1 MAGVAV
7 VLVCLAEV
15 PAAAAPE
22 ERFEFR
28 LRASGS
34 DLFGFATTDE
44 QFFAV
49 FGEGAC
55 RPRRSQTA
63 IRVDVQPLDPAG
75 LGALPAGLLVTGQAY
90 RLRARYVP
98 SGRPVEAFAAD
109 VTVGLAYRRSE
120 LTAPG
125 ARTLL
130 YSLDGKGWTRI
141 QTGDAQDPDRATGRL
156 PAPGYVLLAAPSGA
170 SAPDE
175 TAGDRLR
182 RLLPFVLLAVI
193 LVALLVA
200 RRRRRAGTA
209 DQPTPAGG
217 PPPPPARRRQLQAD
231 GSPSRTTPSRPGGG
245 AGWPECGRGD
255 DNGGRLLTAHT
266 GAENPATERG

>member
-1 MAGVAV
+1 LVGVAV

-28 LRASGS
+28 LRADGS

-63 IRVDVQPLDPAG
+63 IRVDVQALDPAG

-90 RLRARYVP
+90 WLRARYLP
-98 SGRPVEAFAAD
+98 SGRPVEAFAAE

-130 YSLDGKGWTRI
+130 YSHDGKGWTRI
-141 QTGDAQDPDRATGRL
+141 ETGDAQDPDRATGRL
-156 PAPGYVLLAAPSGA
+156 PAPGYVLLAAPSGV
-170 SAPDE
+170 SAPGE
-175 TAGDRLR
+175 TATDRLR
-182 RLLPFVLLAVI
+182 RLLPLALLAVI
-193 LVALLVA
+193 LVGLLIY
-200 RRRRRAGTA
+200 RRRRRADA
-209 DQPTPAGG
+209 DDQPARARG
-217 PPPPPARRRQLQAD
+217 PQPPPARPRQLQAGWIAKQD
-231 GSPSRTTPSRPGGG
+231 HERP
-245 AGWPECGRGD
+245 R
-255 DNGGRLLTAHT
+255 R
-266 GAENPATERG
+266 RR